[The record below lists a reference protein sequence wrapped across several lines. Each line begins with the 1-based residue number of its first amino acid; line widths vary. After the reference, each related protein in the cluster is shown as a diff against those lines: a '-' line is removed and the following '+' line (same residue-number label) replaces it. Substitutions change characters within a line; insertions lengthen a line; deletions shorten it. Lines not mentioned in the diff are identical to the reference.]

1 MMDGLI
7 TKDTVVEA
15 IIKTY
20 PKALGFLVSKGVD
33 CCCGAYNTIEKG
45 ASEVGADLPA
55 ILKEL
60 NAIASEPG
68 ATVAQK
74 GR

>member
-1 MMDGLI
+1 MEGPI
-7 TKDTVVEA
+7 TKDTIVEQ

-20 PKALGFLVSKGVD
+20 PKALGFLVTKNVD

-45 ASEVGADLPA
+45 ASEVGADLQA
-55 ILKEL
+55 ILTEL
-60 NAIASEPG
+60 NAIAAEPG
-68 ATVAQK
+68 AMVAER

>member
-1 MMDGLI
+1 MEGPI
-7 TKDTVVEA
+7 TKDTIVEQ

-20 PKALGFLVSKGVD
+20 PKALGFLVTKNVD

-45 ASEVGADLPA
+45 ASEVGADLEA

-60 NAIASEPG
+60 NAIAAEPG
-68 ATVAQK
+68 ATVAEK

>member
-1 MMDGLI
+1 MEGPI
-7 TKDTVVEA
+7 TKDTIVEH

-20 PKALGFLVSKGVD
+20 PKALSFLVSKRVD

-45 ASEVGADLPA
+45 DAEVGADLDS
-55 ILKEL
+55 ILLEL
-60 NAIASEPG
+60 NAIAAEPG
-68 ATVAQK
+68 AQVAQK

>member
-1 MMDGLI
+1 MEGPI
-7 TKDTVVEA
+7 TKDTIVEH

-20 PKALGFLVSKGVD
+20 PKALGFLVSKRVD

-45 ASEVGADLPA
+45 ASEVGADLQA
-55 ILKEL
+55 ILTEL
-60 NAIASEPG
+60 NAIAAEPS
-68 ATVAQK
+68 ATAAKK